1 MREIEVRVVNLRGLH
16 ARAAARLVQTAN
28 HFRSQIT
35 LVRDNMQSDAKSILG
50 VLLLAAPQGTTI
62 RVRVSGPD
70 EDQAVEAIRR
80 LFESGFEE
88 TGEGQVR

>member
-1 MREIEVRVVNLRGLH
+1 MKEIEVRVVNLRGLH
-16 ARAAARLVQTAN
+16 ARAAARVVQTASR
-28 HFRSQIT
+28 FQSQIT
-35 LVRDNMQSDAKSILG
+35 LLRDNLQSDAKSILG
-50 VLLLAAPQGTTI
+50 VLLLAAPRGTLI

-88 TGEGQVR
+88 TDEDSAR